1 MRSLV
6 GVTLL
11 LFVSQDKSP
20 LSDPK
25 APAVNLTAPA
35 EFKVKLETS
44 KGDIVLKVTRD
55 WAPKGADRFFSLVKN
70 GYYDECRFYRVLP
83 KYIAQVGIHGD
94 PKISMKWHEAPID
107 DDPVKQKNTRG
118 RVTFAKGGPN
128 SRTTNLFINLKDS
141 TSLDAQGFA
150 PVGDVIEGMD
160 IADQLHSGYGEGAPK
175 GRGPSQK
182 KIYEEGN
189 AWLQKDFKDLDFIK
203 TAKIVE

>member
-1 MRSLV
+1 MRSALALLV
-6 GVTLL
+6 LL
-11 LFVSQDKSP
+11 GAQDRSP
-20 LSDPK
+20 LADPK

-35 EFKVKLETS
+35 EFTVKLETS
-44 KGDIVLKVTRD
+44 KGDLVVKVVRD

-70 GYYDECRFYRVLP
+70 GFYDDCRFYRVLP

-94 PKISMKWHEAPID
+94 PKISQKWREAPID

-128 SRTTNLFINLKDS
+128 SRTTNLFINLKDN
-141 TSLDAQGFA
+141 TSLDSQGFV
-150 PVGDVIEGMD
+150 PIGELVDGMD
-160 IADQLHSGYGEGAPK
+160 IAEQLHSGYGDGAPK

-182 KIYEEGN
+182 KIYEDGN

-203 TAKIVE
+203 TAKVVE

>member
-1 MRSLV
+1 MRLLPAA
-6 GVTLL
+6 LL
-11 LFVSQDKSP
+11 LAAALQDKSP

-44 KGDIVLKVTRD
+44 KGDIVLKITRD
-55 WAPKGADRFFSLVKN
+55 WAPKGADRFYSLVKN

-150 PVGDVIEGMD
+150 PVGDVIEGME